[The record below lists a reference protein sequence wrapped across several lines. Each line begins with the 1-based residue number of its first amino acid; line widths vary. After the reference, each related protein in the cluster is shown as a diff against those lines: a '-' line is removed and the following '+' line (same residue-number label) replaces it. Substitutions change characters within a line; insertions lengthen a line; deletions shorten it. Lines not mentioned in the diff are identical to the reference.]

1 MGHFYPKNK
10 FQEVIWKK
18 YGYSREMQG
27 CYPKFNLNIE
37 NLEKPSKSINVT
49 PSHSTR
55 LYSIAIIAISTKHNY
70 TPKFISGGS

>member
-18 YGYSREMQG
+18 YGCSIEKCRDV
-27 CYPKFNLNIE
+27 KFNLNIE

-49 PSHSTR
+49 LSHSTR

>member
-18 YGYSREMQG
+18 YGCSIEKCRDVE
-27 CYPKFNLNIE
+27 FNLNIE

-49 PSHSTR
+49 LSHSTR

-70 TPKFISGGS
+70 TPM